1 MIAAVTSPDV
11 VVELRPPL
19 VAVVLYAASLVV
31 AAVMGV
37 LVVRQIADGS
47 AFSSVFLL
55 FLAGIVAVNSA
66 TVLSRVSA
74 RTDGWLVI
82 RNRFSTQRVERSAV
96 DRVIEGRQAGF
107 GSTRRLELLLTSGET
122 VRLVATEVPPLPG
135 LRDRLGRQGD
145 QLRDWVAG
153 TTTAPHRL

>member
-1 MIAAVTSPDV
+1 MIAPVNSPDV

-19 VAVVLYAASLVV
+19 LAVVLYAASLVV
-31 AAVMGV
+31 AAVMAV
-37 LVVRQIADGS
+37 FVVRQVTDGS
-47 AFSSVFLL
+47 AFSAVFLL

-66 TVLSRVSA
+66 TALSRVRA
-74 RTDGWLVI
+74 RTDGWLVV
-82 RNRFSTQRVERSAV
+82 RNRFSTHRVQRSAV
-96 DRVIEGRQAGF
+96 DRVVEGRQAGF
-107 GSTRRLELLLTSGET
+107 GSSRRLELLLTSGET

-153 TTTAPHRL
+153 TTPAPHRG